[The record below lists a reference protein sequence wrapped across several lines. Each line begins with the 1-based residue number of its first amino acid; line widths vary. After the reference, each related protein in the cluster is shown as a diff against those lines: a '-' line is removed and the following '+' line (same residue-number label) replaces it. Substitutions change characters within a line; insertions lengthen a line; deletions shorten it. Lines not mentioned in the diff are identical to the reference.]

1 MIRFRLKELLA
12 EKEFAERKVIS
23 LTEVATATGMNR
35 MTLSRIANHPGTNT
49 GTENIDKLCKY
60 FNCEVSQLMQYIPDE
75 MQNT

>member
-23 LTEVATATGMNR
+23 LTEVANVTGINR

-49 GTENIDKLCKY
+49 GTENINKLCKY
-60 FNCEVSQLMQYIPDE
+60 FNCNVGQLMEYLPDE
-75 MQNT
+75 E

>member
-23 LTEVATATGMNR
+23 LTEVACATGMNR

-49 GTENIDKLCKY
+49 GTENINKLCKY
-60 FNCEVSQLMQYIPDE
+60 FNCEVGQLMEYLPD
-75 MQNT
+75 

>member
-23 LTEVATATGMNR
+23 LTEVASATGMNR

-49 GTENIDKLCKY
+49 GTENINKLCKY
-60 FNCEVSQLMQYIPDE
+60 FNCEVGQLMEYLPDE
-75 MQNT
+75 K

>member
-12 EKEFAERKVIS
+12 EKEFSERKVIS
-23 LTEVATATGMNR
+23 LTEVASVTGINR

-60 FNCEVSQLMQYIPDE
+60 FNCEVSNLMQYIPDE